1 MKAVSRIVSL
11 LVLFTSLFAVA
22 GTFAAEKIT
31 YFHWDATGSPV
42 AATDEQGNVVWRKT
56 YKPYGEETQ
65 TPPTST
71 ESRSFTGHVLDAN
84 TGLLY
89 AGARYYDPTIGRFMA
104 VDPAPFTEKN
114 IHSFNRYAYGNN
126 NPYKYNDPD
135 GRCAMSATGSA
146 AGAQAA
152 LDDCLAGRGEFGAD
166 FLDYA
171 LIGMDIAV
179 PVGGG
184 AKLGGKLLDG
194 AGAATKSTA
203 TDAAS
208 KGLGNPFRGNTPE
221 QVDDMFKSKG
231 FEPRGPDPVSGKGGY
246 VNPQTG
252 RSYHIDPKPQ
262 TYRSGTEHPHV
273 DVNRP
278 RGYDGTL
285 DKRKFPLG
293 DKLHE

>member
-1 MKAVSRIVSL
+1 MNIVAIILGWVAFVVSVVISP
-11 LVLFTSLFAVA
+11 
-22 GTFAAEKIT
+22 GTFAAEKVT
-31 YFHWDATGSPV
+31 YYHWDVSGSPV
-42 AATDEQGNVVWRKT
+42 AATDEQGNVVWRKS

-65 TPPTST
+65 TPSAPA
-71 ESRSFTGHVLDAN
+71 ESRSFTGHVLDTN

-89 AGARYYDPTIGRFMA
+89 TGARYYDPTIGRFMA
-104 VDPAPFTEKN
+104 VDPAPFSEKN
-114 IHSFNRYAYGNN
+114 THSFNRYAYGNN
-126 NPYKYNDPD
+126 NPYRYIDPD
-135 GRCAMSATGSA
+135 GRCAMSVTGSA

-152 LDDCLAGRGEFGAD
+152 LDDCMAGRGEFGAD

-184 AKLGGKLLDG
+184 AKLGGRLLEG
-194 AGAATKSTA
+194 ASAATKTTA
-203 TDAAS
+203 THAAS
-208 KGLGNPFRGNTPE
+208 KGLGNPFKGKTPE
-221 QVDDMFKSKG
+221 QIDDMLKSKG
-231 FEPRGPDPVSGKGGY
+231 FESRGPDPVSGKGGY
-246 VNPQTG
+246 VNPQTD

-278 RGYDGTL
+278 RGYDGSL